1 MVILCR
7 PLLVFIAFGFLF
19 SSTELPPSIPSSQEL
34 SFQESTDRE
43 QTVNPQAS
51 VPKEAPEALHTTKE
65 QAWEILETGAKADK
79 TRDRAAAINILGL
92 LRNDRHA
99 RKIAERAL
107 GDHTP
112 EVRSAAAAALGEMG
126 SRSSIPKLKAATDD
140 KDPSVALAAAH
151 ALILLKDD
159 SGYDVYFEVLAGERK
174 TGKGL
179 LAQAAGLRDPK
190 KLAEIGFQEGIGFIP
205 FAGLG
210 WKAFKTIRKGD
221 SSPARAAAATILADD
236 PDPRT
241 TEALANATGDK
252 NWIIR
257 AAALEAL
264 AKRADPSVLNTVEL
278 YLSDQEGEVKYTAAA
293 SALRLMAIRQARS
306 VGKEKEQKQK

>member
-7 PLLVFIAFGFLF
+7 PLLVLIAFGFLF
-19 SSTELPPSIPSSQEL
+19 PSTELPPSIPSSQEL
-34 SFQESTDRE
+34 SFQESTDKE
-43 QTVNPQAS
+43 QTANPQS
-51 VPKEAPEALHTTKE
+51 TFPREAPDALHSTRE
-65 QAWEILETGAKADK
+65 QAWEILETGANTDK

-99 RKIAERAL
+99 RKIAETAL
-107 GDHTP
+107 GDHAP
-112 EVRSAAAAALGEMG
+112 EVRSAAAAALGEMR
-126 SRSSIPKLKAATDD
+126 SRGSIPKLKAATDD
-140 KDPSVALAAAH
+140 KDPSVVLAAAH

-159 SGYDVYFEVLAGERK
+159 SGYDVYYDVLTGERK

-205 FAGLG
+205 FAGIG
-210 WKAFKTIRKGD
+210 WKAFKTIKKGD

-264 AKRADPSVLNTVEL
+264 AKRADPSVLSTVEL
-278 YLSDQEGEVKYTAAA
+278 YLADQEGEVKYTAAA
-293 SALRLMAIRQARS
+293 TALRLMAIRKARA
-306 VGKEKEQKQK
+306 VGKDKKQK